1 MKYWDGGFETGT
13 RTKGKLLLAGFPYS
27 WLLVFCTGFFGL
39 ESAYISIESNL
50 LFLYPPG
57 LSSDQGR
64 HLEPEYLASFIG
76 LKVGAFPDETEFQ
89 PLTDWEADPEAA
101 AAWLR
106 E

>member
-1 MKYWDGGFETGT
+1 MEDL
-13 RTKGKLLLAGFPYS
+13 RRVLVLRGKLLLAGFSYS

-39 ESAYISIESNL
+39 ESAYISIEPNL

-76 LKVGAFPDETEFQ
+76 LKVGAFPDETESQ
-89 PLTDWEADPEAA
+89 PLTDWEADPGTA

-106 E
+106 K

>member
-13 RTKGKLLLAGFPYS
+13 RTKGGKLLLAGFPYS
-27 WLLVFCTGFFGL
+27 WLLVFCTDFSGL

-64 HLEPEYLASFIG
+64 HLEPQYLASFIG
-76 LKVGAFPDETEFQ
+76 LKVGAFPDETEF
-89 PLTDWEADPEAA
+89 WEAEPETA